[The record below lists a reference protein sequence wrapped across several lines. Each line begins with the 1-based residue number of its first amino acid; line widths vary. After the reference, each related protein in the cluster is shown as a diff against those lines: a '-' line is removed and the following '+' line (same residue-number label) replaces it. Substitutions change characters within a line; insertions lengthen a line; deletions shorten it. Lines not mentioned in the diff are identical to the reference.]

1 MATVTNLTLP
11 IAPDMPVGQL
21 WAHDMP
27 FQMEPIRT
35 YAAGG
40 AQLEYYQFHT
50 ETGTRLVTRARHDPH
65 SAGLGGLD
73 FLELVDRKAVVIDI
87 PKAASEKISERDID
101 SAVAGEPAYGQGDAL
116 LIRTGWG
123 DVARCRDLGEDFSLQ
138 SPRLTAEAAA
148 RLTAILRVKKTTLLA
163 IDTPCLVGCGDAF
176 ARSEWLSMPPW
187 QRPHWPSDIAK
198 AYLRHYRPAK
208 EQADWG
214 GDRQLL
220 DASHLLLAI
229 CNAAAIKT
237 RHVRITALP
246 FFAEGAPSAP
256 TTVIAKAA

>member
-1 MATVTNLTLP
+1 
-11 IAPDMPVGQL
+11 
-21 WAHDMP
+21 
-27 FQMEPIRT
+27 
-35 YAAGG
+35 
-40 AQLEYYQFHT
+40 
-50 ETGTRLVTRARHDPH
+50 
-65 SAGLGGLD
+65 
-73 FLELVDRKAVVIDI
+73 
-87 PKAASEKISERDID
+87 
-101 SAVAGEPAYGQGDAL
+101 
-116 LIRTGWG
+116 
-123 DVARCRDLGEDFSLQ
+123 
-138 SPRLTAEAAA
+138 
-148 RLTAILRVKKTTLLA
+148 
-163 IDTPCLVGCGDAF
+163 
-176 ARSEWLSMPPW
+176 MPPW